1 MLGEPVGARAVAAVR
16 VRLPSEEMGPRPG
29 GVLAERV
36 VRAGDGRAALA
47 VDGEERTARVARP

>member
-16 VRLPSEEMGPRPG
+16 LLLPSEEMGPRPG

-36 VRAGDGRAALA
+36 VRAGGGRAAVA
-47 VDGEERTARVARP
+47 VHGEERTARAARP